1 MYWAF
6 AMLAPAGLMAI
17 RNVTRLAD
25 RFAMQIVERIVEVD
39 AGTV

>member
-6 AMLAPAGLMAI
+6 AMLAPAGLIAI
-17 RNVTRLAD
+17 RNVTRLAE
-25 RFAMQIVERIVEVD
+25 RFAIQIVDRTVEVD